1 MQEVASNQCVRHR
14 GKTGDK
20 AGNYCWK
27 AAAPS
32 QGTHALEAGGDTEM
46 YISNLNFLVCSQCI
60 RLDMNCNS

>member
-32 QGTHALEAGGDTEM
+32 QGTHALEAGGDTEL
-46 YISNLNFLVCSQCI
+46 YIELEIPGLQPVHQA
-60 RLDMNCNS
+60 